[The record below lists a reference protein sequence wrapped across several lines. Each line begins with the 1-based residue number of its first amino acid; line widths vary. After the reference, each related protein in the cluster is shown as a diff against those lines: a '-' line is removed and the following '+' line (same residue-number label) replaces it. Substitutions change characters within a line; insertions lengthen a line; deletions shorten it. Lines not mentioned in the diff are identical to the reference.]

1 MSNHSPVHIK
11 GTLYYFIIFITVSLW
26 VPLFRKHIH
35 IRTPTAISHP
45 REYEERG
52 CLVVAAAQRESQL
65 CQPAYNIRENKLSNF
80 SSSYI
85 VAEGQFIFV
94 LPFQF
99 GCLRY
104 IAIAIPFSA
113 TRPSPFA
120 SVGNPYWMTMSIR
133 LAVRGRLLLWV
144 AAPRR
149 GAELSD
155 NIDTTINILINYH
168 DNVEIHKLVIKD
180 LNSIIKRFN
189 GDDLPLENWVS
200 HYV

>member
-1 MSNHSPVHIK
+1 MGAIVSQAHSHKDAHGHLPSK
-11 GTLYYFIIFITVSLW
+11 G
-26 VPLFRKHIH
+26 
-35 IRTPTAISHP
+35 IRRTWLSSRRCGSKGISALP
-45 REYEERG
+45 
-52 CLVVAAAQRESQL
+52 AS
-65 CQPAYNIRENKLSNF
+65 QPAYNIRENKLSNF

-104 IAIAIPFSA
+104 IAIAIPFST

-155 NIDTTINILINYH
+155 NIDTAINILINYL

-180 LNSIIKRFN
+180 LNLIIKRFN
-189 GDDLPLENWVS
+189 AEQMALEIWAS
-200 HYV
+200 HYVGIN